1 MNDAQSALRRSPLT
15 IASLGLVALSAAL
28 AYTHRV
34 DDRGMSAEAID
45 TPTLAAATHVAG
57 DAMTGALILD
67 LVEPE
72 DGEGGS
78 EAELDALLASLDLPV
93 EAAGFYSEG
102 EHLFRVSGSAADLAQ
117 VEAALADHPLV
128 EGVEPELIYSLI
140 AADDD
145 SPVDDPIERPR
156 FEPNDEMFGLQWHM
170 EMIHAP
176 QAWTITRGEGVV
188 VAVIDTG
195 VAWKD
200 TETTRRVP
208 DLAGTSFTHGKSFVS
223 GLADGLDD
231 HLHGTHVAGTIAQ
244 TTNNEIGVTGV
255 AFESTIMPL
264 KVLGGDGRGSVTG
277 IANAIR
283 YAADNGAQVINMSLG
298 GPLPSRVMTKAIEY
312 ANQRGVTV
320 VCAAGNE
327 GKSRVGYPAA
337 SKGSVAV
344 ASVDAMGERTWY
356 SNWGDA
362 LDVSAPGG
370 DTRVDKNGD
379 GHPDGVLQNTIKLQ
393 DPLHDDYMWLQGTS
407 MASPHAAG
415 VAALIVAQGV
425 NNPDEVERIM
435 KETAVHPN
443 KVDWDR
449 NYGAGVIDAVAAVEA
464 ATDDYVPERAGF
476 AGLLALLS
484 LGLGGLGGAMTG
496 LFGRR
501 AATGAA
507 LARVGAKGAGRGG
520 RLFDIGGLVLGLVL
534 GTGLLGLKPAA
545 YGAAAALGGG
555 AWFGSPLVMSALL
568 PLLAVVLLFGV
579 RRVRGLL
586 AGLSLGYAALL
597 LHGAVVLPTLL
608 TGLPGGAC
616 VDRLWL
622 LANAGVALWLGRR
635 VLTRLDASVV

>member
-1 MNDAQSALRRSPLT
+1 MNHAQSALRRRPLT

-28 AYTHRV
+28 AYAHRA
-34 DDRGMSAEAID
+34 DDRGLSADAID
-45 TPTLAAATHVAG
+45 APTLAAAAALAS
-57 DAMTGALILD
+57 DDMTGALILD

-78 EAELDALLASLDLPV
+78 EAELAELLAGLELPV

-102 EHLFRVSGSAADLAQ
+102 EHLFRVTGGAGDLAA

-145 SPVDDPIERPR
+145 SPIDDPIERPR

-176 QAWTITRGEGVV
+176 QAWTVTRGEGVV

-208 DLAGTSFTHGKSFVS
+208 DLAGTAFTHGKSFVS

-298 GPLPSRVMTKAIEY
+298 GPLPSRVLTKAIEY
-312 ANQRGVTV
+312 ANEKGVTV

-344 ASVDAMGERTWY
+344 ASVDAMGARTWY

-393 DPLHDDYMWLQGTS
+393 DPLQNDYMWLQGTS

-415 VAALIVAQGV
+415 VAALIVARGV
-425 NNPDEVERIM
+425 TNPAEVERVM

-449 NYGAGVIDAVAAVEA
+449 DYGAGVIDAVAAVEA

-484 LGLGGLGGAMTG
+484 LGLGGLGGAMAG

-501 AATGAA
+501 AVAGAA
-507 LARVGAKGAGRGG
+507 LARAGAAAGRGG
-520 RLFDIGGLVLGLVL
+520 RLFDVGGLVLGLLL
-534 GTGLLGLKPAA
+534 GGGLLGLQPAA
-545 YGAAAALGGG
+545 YGAASALGGG
-555 AWFGSPLVMSALL
+555 AWFGSPLLMSALL
-568 PLLAVVLLFGV
+568 PLLGVVLLFGA
-579 RRVRGLL
+579 RRLRGLL
-586 AGLSLGYAALL
+586 AGLSLGYAAVL

-622 LANAGVALWLGRR
+622 FANAGLALWLGNR
-635 VLTRLDASVV
+635 VLRRIDASVD

>member
-1 MNDAQSALRRSPLT
+1 MNDARCALRRRHRT
-15 IASLGLVALSAAL
+15 TFASLGLVALAAL
-28 AYTHRV
+28 VAYAHRA

-45 TPTLAAATHVAG
+45 TPTLAAAAAVAG

-78 EAELDALLASLDLPV
+78 EAELAALIEGLGLPV

-128 EGVEPELIYSLI
+128 EGIEPEVLYALID
-140 AADDD
+140 AGDGEPA
-145 SPVDDPIERPR
+145 PEAHPR
-156 FEPNDEMFGLQWHM
+156 FEPNDAMFNLQWHM
-170 EMIHAP
+170 EMIRAP
-176 QAWTITRGEGVV
+176 EAWSVTRGDGVV

-200 TETTRRVP
+200 TDQTRMVP
-208 DLAGTSFTHGKSFVS
+208 DLAGTRFTHGKSFVN

-298 GPLPSRVMTKAIEY
+298 GPLPSRVLGKAIEY
-312 ANQRGVTV
+312 ANEKGVTV

-327 GKSRVGYPAA
+327 AKSRVGYPAA
-337 SKGSVAV
+337 NKGSVAV

-370 DTRVDKNGD
+370 DTRADKNGD
-379 GHPDGVLQNTIKLQ
+379 GFPDGVLQDTIKLQ
-393 DPLHDDYMWLQGTS
+393 DPLNHDYMWLQGTS

-415 VAALIVAQGV
+415 VAALIVARGV
-425 NNPDEVERIM
+425 TNPAEVERIM
-435 KETAVHPN
+435 KASAVHPN
-443 KVDWDR
+443 KVEWDR
-449 NYGAGVIDAVAAVEA
+449 EYGAGVIDAVAAVDAVAESY
-464 ATDDYVPERAGF
+464 DGERAGF
-476 AGLLALLS
+476 AGLLALLGIGGIGGAGIAAAGATSLALDGDERRRRRRRRRRHVVDLAGLS
-484 LGLGGLGGAMTG
+484 LGALLGAG
-496 LFGRR
+496 LFG
-501 AATGAA
+501 
-507 LARVGAKGAGRGG
+507 LQ
-520 RLFDIGGLVLGLVL
+520 
-534 GTGLLGLKPAA
+534 PAA
-545 YGAAAALGGG
+545 YGVATALGG
-555 AWFGSPLVMSALL
+555 AWLGSPLVFSALL
-568 PLLAVVLLFGV
+568 PLLATLLFLGV
-579 RRVRGLL
+579 RPLRGLL
-586 AGLSLGYAALL
+586 AGLSLGYAAVL
-597 LHGAVVLPTLL
+597 LHGAVVLPTPL
-608 TGLPGGAC
+608 TGLPGGAG

-622 LANAGVALWLGRR
+622 VANAGVALWLVRR
-635 VLTRLDASVV
+635 ISRRLD